1 MLIITHLYF
10 RYLNPNDAIY
20 ERENGDEQKRIL
32 LKARAEKGNTCAAIE
47 TSNNEV
53 AGISC
58 VMQSNGLFSFTGVV
72 YIRLY

>member
-1 MLIITHLYF
+1 MQY
-10 RYLNPNDAIY
+10 IY
-20 ERENGDEQKRIL
+20 KRENGDEQKRIL

-58 VMQSNGLFSFTGVV
+58 VMQSYGLFSFTGVI
-72 YIRLY
+72 YIRFVLYVLGILYK